1 MSAVMSSRVT
11 GKASR
16 SLIKRVR
23 QLQQKKYRT
32 IHAQF
37 VVEGKKAIQ
46 DFVENGYEPV
56 HLLRTDELRTREE
69 RKDENERS
77 SGVMMMKSKSNAS
90 SISSSR
96 WWWQNEN
103 GAHSESIELVTS
115 ADMQDMTGLK
125 TACDSLAVFSK
136 REDEYLNA
144 AAFSSSSSSSSS
156 FSSLSSRKDELLDV
170 DVNLALDSVRDPG
183 NLGTIIRICDWFG
196 LRHLILSH
204 DCCDCYNP
212 KVVRATSGSL
222 ARVKVH
228 YVESL
233 SQELE
238 RLEVPVIGA
247 SAKGSSIYA
256 SEFSFPSSGVLV
268 VGNEGQGLSEEVT
281 QVLDQTVSIP
291 SYGEDAESLNVAV
304 ATGILISEIK
314 RNGNASTIT
323 EGR

>member
-1 MSAVMSSRVT
+1 M
-11 GKASR
+11 
-16 SLIKRVR
+16 
-23 QLQQKKYRT
+23 
-32 IHAQF
+32 
-37 VVEGKKAIQ
+37 
-46 DFVENGYEPV
+46 
-56 HLLRTDELRTREE
+56 
-69 RKDENERS
+69 
-77 SGVMMMKSKSNAS
+77 
-90 SISSSR
+90 
-96 WWWQNEN
+96 
-103 GAHSESIELVTS
+103 
-115 ADMQDMTGLK
+115 
-125 TACDSLAVFSK
+125 
-136 REDEYLNA
+136 
-144 AAFSSSSSSSSS
+144 
-156 FSSLSSRKDELLDV
+156 

-314 RNGNASTIT
+314 RSGNASTTT
-323 EGR
+323 EG